1 MAFGN
6 VYANTLGLLIIC
18 VVVSLVCSVLSFWA
32 LPYVIAKLNVFYYL
46 SSLVF
51 INLPGID
58 KFYIAG
64 PKCVP
69 GGPHFSLT
77 FKYTVCSIVANI
89 ANLTGIWV
97 FKHFLS
103 KSNYRKITI
112 ITTVVLVPCVLPEVI
127 MLKRWNV
134 KIGIPDHL
142 FYIGTST
149 IIIPLINMLAW
160 IPISLLLSRLCPR
173 GSESTVYA
181 LITGFSNLG
190 YTTGTSIGAI
200 LMEYV
205 WPIKSNPPCDFK
217 NAVKL
222 VIVGHILLPLLII
235 PLTLLLPNVRVSDD
249 IDIDG
254 NVISKTT
261 QEEPHVKP
269 GKDSNKAH

>member
-1 MAFGN
+1 M
-6 VYANTLGLLIIC
+6 
-18 VVVSLVCSVLSFWA
+18 
-32 LPYVIAKLNVFYYL
+32 
-46 SSLVF
+46 
-51 INLPGID
+51 
-58 KFYIAG
+58 
-64 PKCVP
+64 
-69 GGPHFSLT
+69 
-77 FKYTVCSIVANI
+77 YTVWTITATVSG
-89 ANLTGIWV
+89 LTGILV
-97 FKHFLS
+97 FNYFFS
-103 KSNYRKITI
+103 KCNYRKIMI
-112 ITTVVLVPCVLPEVI
+112 ITTVVLVPLLLPEVI

-149 IIIPLINMLAW
+149 IIIPLIKM
-160 IPISLLLSRLCPR
+160 ISWMATAILLSRLCPR

-181 LITGFSNLG
+181 LLASFCNLG
-190 YTTGTSIGAI
+190 HTTGTSIGAI

-205 WPIKSNPPCDFK
+205 WPIKSNPPCNFK

-222 VIVGHILLPLLII
+222 VIVCHILLPLLII